1 MNNHTQYLGFAGVD
15 LAKKVMQI
23 HFVTEDGEITD
34 KSAKRAEFL
43 DFFRNRGKCLIG
55 MEACGSSQDWARR
68 LEAMGH
74 EVHLMSPKAVKPF
87 VSGQKNDHNDAI
99 GIYKAMFNGVRR
111 VPVKSTE
118 IRDLQTLRRIR
129 SQVAKDKIKEINHVR
144 GLLAE
149 YGIVMGKSVAAFNK
163 GISSALV
170 SLKERGDVSPLVA
183 EELRTTVESIKTKIE
198 RQKRLDREIEQLA
211 RGCKNYENFLKTPGV
226 GPFTAAMLCVLLCD
240 PAIFANGRQFAAY
253 IGLAPRSRGSGG
265 KNFIIGI
272 PSKFNCDSESRAVF
286 VECAQALARYK
297 NKSPWVDG
305 ILRRKPKKVAVIAIA
320 NKLARQVWAMANKGE
335 SFKQMT
341 ILTA

>member
-1 MNNHTQYLGFAGVD
+1 MDNHTQYLGFAGVD

-55 MEACGSSQDWARR
+55 MEACGSSQDWARK

-129 SQVAKDKIKEINHVR
+129 SQVTKDKVKEINHVR

-149 YGIVMGKSVAAFNK
+149 YGIVMGKSITAFNK
-163 GISSALV
+163 GISSALE
-170 SLKERGDVSPLVA
+170 SL
-183 EELRTTVESIKTKIE
+183 
-198 RQKRLDREIEQLA
+198 
-211 RGCKNYENFLKTPGV
+211 
-226 GPFTAAMLCVLLCD
+226 
-240 PAIFANGRQFAAY
+240 NGF
-253 IGLAPRSRGSGG
+253 
-265 KNFIIGI
+265 F
-272 PSKFNCDSESRAVF
+272 
-286 VECAQALARYK
+286 
-297 NKSPWVDG
+297 
-305 ILRRKPKKVAVIAIA
+305 
-320 NKLARQVWAMANKGE
+320 
-335 SFKQMT
+335 
-341 ILTA
+341 

>member
-1 MNNHTQYLGFAGVD
+1 MDNHTQYSGFAGVD

-55 MEACGSSQDWARR
+55 MEACGSSQDWARK

-99 GIYKAMFNGVRR
+99 GIYKAMFNGVR
-111 VPVKSTE
+111 KSTE

-129 SQVAKDKIKEINHVR
+129 SQVTKDKVKEINHVR

-149 YGIVMGKSVAAFNK
+149 YGIVMGKSLKAFNK
-163 GISSALV
+163 DISSALE

-183 EELRTTVESIKTKIE
+183 EELRTTVEAIKTKIK
-198 RQKRLDREIEQLA
+198 RQKKLDQEIEQLA
-211 RGCKNYENFLKTPGV
+211 RGCKSYENFLKTPGV
-226 GPFTAAMLCVLLCD
+226 GPVTAAMLCVLLCD
-240 PAIFANGRQFAAY
+240 PSIFANGRQFATY

-265 KNFIIGI
+265 KNYVIGI
-272 PSKFNCDSESRAVF
+272 PSKFNCDCESRAVF
-286 VECAQALARYK
+286 VECTQAIARCK
-297 NKSPWVDG
+297 NKSPWVEE
-305 ILRRKPKKVAVIAIA
+305 ILRRKPKKVALIAIA

-335 SFKQMT
+335 SFKQMA

>member
-1 MNNHTQYLGFAGVD
+1 MDNHTQYSGFAGVD

-23 HFVTEDGEITD
+23 HFVTGDGEITD
-34 KSAKRAEFL
+34 KQVKRAEFL
-43 DFFRNRGKCLIG
+43 DFFRNRTKCLIG
-55 MEACGSSQDWARR
+55 MEACGASQDWARK

-87 VSGQKNDHNDAI
+87 VSGQKNDYNDAI

-129 SQVAKDKIKEINHVR
+129 SQVTKDKVKEINHVR

-149 YGIVMGKSVAAFNK
+149 YGIVMGKSITAFNK
-163 GISSALV
+163 GISSALE

-183 EELRTTVESIKTKIE
+183 EELQTTVESIKTKIE

-240 PAIFANGRQFAAY
+240 PIPGVGYKTASVVRGELFNLNEFPVDTHVNRVMLRLNIASKNDSPKDLEQKLVKLYSGDNMIHFHRQVITFGREICIA
-253 IGLAPRSRGSGG
+253 G
-265 KNFIIGI
+265 KNCH
-272 PSKFNCDSESRAVF
+272 CDK
-286 VECAQALARYK
+286 CQLPWCK
-297 NKSPWVDG
+297 N
-305 ILRRKPKKVAVIAIA
+305 RRIV
-320 NKLARQVWAMANKGE
+320 NN
-335 SFKQMT
+335 
-341 ILTA
+341 

>member
-1 MNNHTQYLGFAGVD
+1 MDNHTQYLGFAGLD

-55 MEACGSSQDWARR
+55 MEACGSSQDWARK

-74 EVHLMSPKAVKPF
+74 KVHLLPPKAVKPF

-129 SQVAKDKIKEINHVR
+129 SQVTKDKVKEINHVR

-149 YGIVMGKSVAAFNK
+149 YGIVMGKSLNAFNK
-163 GISSALV
+163 DISSALEI
-170 SLKERGDVSPLVA
+170 LTERGDVSPLVA
-183 EELRTTVESIKTKIE
+183 EELRTTVEAIKAKIE
-198 RQKRLDREIEQLA
+198 RQKKLDQEIEQLA

-240 PAIFANGRQFAAY
+240 PSIFANGRQFAAY

-265 KNFIIGI
+265 KNYVTGI
-272 PSKFNCDSESRAVF
+272 PSKFNCDSESRAVL
-286 VECAQALARYK
+286 VECAQAIARCK
-297 NKSPWVDG
+297 NKSLWVEE
-305 ILRRKPKKVAVIAIA
+305 ILRRKPKKVALIAIA

-335 SFKQMT
+335 SFKQMAV
-341 ILTA
+341 LTA

>member
-1 MNNHTQYLGFAGVD
+1 MDNHTQYLGFAGVD

-55 MEACGSSQDWARR
+55 MEACGSSQDWARK

-129 SQVAKDKIKEINHVR
+129 SQVTKDKVKEINHVR

-149 YGIVMGKSVAAFNK
+149 YGIVMGKSLNAFNK
-163 GISSALV
+163 DISSALEI
-170 SLKERGDVSPLVA
+170 LTERGDVSPLVA
-183 EELRTTVESIKTKIE
+183 EELRTTVEAIKAKIE
-198 RQKRLDREIEQLA
+198 RQKKLDH
-211 RGCKNYENFLKTPGV
+211 RGY
-226 GPFTAAMLCVLLCD
+226 A
-240 PAIFANGRQFAAY
+240 
-253 IGLAPRSRGSGG
+253 
-265 KNFIIGI
+265 
-272 PSKFNCDSESRAVF
+272 
-286 VECAQALARYK
+286 
-297 NKSPWVDG
+297 
-305 ILRRKPKKVAVIAIA
+305 
-320 NKLARQVWAMANKGE
+320 
-335 SFKQMT
+335 
-341 ILTA
+341 